1 MRSLS
6 DRERQF
12 RANFHAWCLAKK
24 APGSLPFDIRE
35 DRILFRGVI
44 GPSEWVKWLDAHF
57 PIWTRKIKDHQP
69 TGEGITAIEGWRE
82 PEPFV
87 SAQVI
92 LHSSPLY
99 GRFFEL
105 DWDWCNAE
113 RGVLPAIGHGIEW
126 AWNKTTG
133 NKTGPYA
140 VRRWLVRRGIE
151 VEKV

>member
-6 DRERQF
+6 DKQAQF
-12 RANFHAWCLAKK
+12 RANFDAWCLAKK
-24 APGSLPFDIRE
+24 VPICQVFNVRE
-35 DRILFRGVI
+35 DRLLFYGDD
-44 GPSEWVKWLDAHF
+44 PSEWIKWLDARF
-57 PIWTRKIKDHQP
+57 PYWRKGIKNHTP
-69 TGEGITAIEGWRE
+69 TDEGITAIEGWHE

-92 LHSSPLY
+92 FHASPIY
-99 GRFFEL
+99 GTFFEL

-113 RGVLPAIGHGIEW
+113 RGALPAIGHGIETV
-126 AWNKTTG
+126 WNRITG

-140 VRRWLVRRGIE
+140 IRRALVRRRIK